1 MVVEQGK
8 EIKQKQEHLT
18 GMCLAL
24 FHCVIIFTGK
34 PGTAGERAYKHRPLS
49 ALRSGKIRASP

>member
-8 EIKQKQEHLT
+8 EVKQKQEHLT

-24 FHCVIIFTGK
+24 FHCAIIFTGK
-34 PGTAGERAYKHRPLS
+34 PGTAGERAYKHRPLP
-49 ALRSGKIRASP
+49 ALRSGK